1 MKIALFGST
10 GFVGKELLEKGIE
23 QGHQFKVLVRNPQ
36 KLGEFAKKVEIVDA
50 IAIDASGNQISLI
63 STSEPN
69 GYLRKGITLKPGE
82 ILAKGSPI
90 HAEVDIVNY
99 IKQKKLKLVSI
110 GATRPVCPACAKAIS
125 PTGAKIVTP
134 LK

>member
-1 MKIALFGST
+1 MKDAIPDAQKGRITMSNAIAL
-10 GFVGKELLEKGIE
+10 
-23 QGHQFKVLVRNPQ
+23 
-36 KLGEFAKKVEIVDA
+36 
-50 IAIDASGNQISLI
+50 DASGNQISLI

-69 GYLRKGITLKPGE
+69 GYLRKGVTLKPGE
-82 ILAKGSPI
+82 ILAKGSPT

-99 IKQKKLKLVSI
+99 TKQKKLKLVSI
-110 GATRPVCPACAKAIS
+110 GATRPVCEACANAIS